1 MTNFSFNPKIEE
13 KIDDMDADPEYKNFL
28 KNILDFEKLQTQLG
42 DKEYTREYDKRITKL
57 VEKMEKEGLG

>member
-1 MTNFSFNPKIEE
+1 
-13 KIDDMDADPEYKNFL
+13 MDADPEYKNFL